1 MTDAFRLHIPID
13 AAYRALVP
21 EVASRYVELSGG
33 SATGAASL
41 AAAVTQAI
49 DRLTRAVGVG
59 PDAHVDLAFR
69 PETGG
74 LHVDLSCNGH
84 RETVRVDLPDQVNGH
99 KS

>member
-1 MTDAFRLHIPID
+1 MTDAFTMQIPLD

-33 SATGAASL
+33 SASGAAAL
-41 AAAVTQAI
+41 AAAVALAI
-49 DRLTRAVGVG
+49 DRVAQKAAPG
-59 PDAHVDLAFR
+59 AHVDLAFR

-84 RETVRVDLPDQVNGH
+84 RETVRVAIPVAR
-99 KS
+99 